1 MKTKME
7 LQTRAM
13 QHATTSLI
21 IIIISLM
28 LMPQILGQVQR
39 QDCMNQLQPCLSY
52 LNGKNRPPES
62 CCQPLVR
69 VIKSMPECLCSLMTI
84 QGANRAEQAGINVT
98 DAQTLPGR
106 CGQHINPLG
115 CVTGTP
121 DTRSRN
127 SAQDSASLKVGPALD
142 VVAAA
147 AMFMIL
153 LAL

>member
-1 MKTKME
+1 ME
-7 LQTRAM
+7 LKITRSM
-13 QHATTSLI
+13 QQYAITTLI
-21 IIIISLM
+21 IISVLSSQLIVA
-28 LMPQILGQVQR
+28 QVQR
-39 QDCMNQLQPCLSY
+39 QDCTNQLQPCLSY
-52 LNGKNRPPES
+52 LNGKNQPPES
-62 CCQPLVR
+62 CCKPLVR

-84 QGANRAEQAGINVT
+84 QGANRAEEAGINVT

-127 SAQDSASLKVGPALD
+127 SAQDSASFKLGSGLD
-142 VVAAA
+142 VYIVIVA
-147 AMFMIL
+147 AMFVIF

>member
-1 MKTKME
+1 
-7 LQTRAM
+7 M
-13 QHATTSLI
+13 QHVISIL
-21 IIIISLM
+21 IIISLFFVSHN
-28 LMPQILGQVQR
+28 IAQVQR

-62 CCQPLVR
+62 CCRPLVR

-127 SAQDSASLKVGPALD
+127 SAQESGSVKLGSSLN
-142 VVAAA
+142 VVIAAI
-147 AMFMIL
+147 FVIL